1 MSDVLE
7 YLRWRGDLTFER
19 DPLNEADHLVFS
31 VLSYVKMDDLDSE
44 GKTIEEIWK
53 QYTETGVDQSKDT
66 LDPSSVLKQC
76 AESERYRNVR
86 VTRYMNM
93 LSEKDRM
100 QFCAMLF
107 HYLPERIYAAFRG
120 TDSTFTG
127 WHEDLNMSAVEQI
140 PSQLTA
146 AGYVQESL
154 GGGSERLIFGGHSK
168 GGNLAQY
175 AAAACSSDIRER
187 IDQIV
192 SLDGPGFRESFV
204 SVPVFQELV
213 PITVHYVPEESIVGM
228 LMENPVADTVVK
240 CDGALL
246 DQHDPYMWHIM
257 RTSFERAEKLSGIS
271 EFTRETVDR
280 WLESLSDEERN
291 SFITMV
297 FNAISS
303 SGASRINEF
312 VSHPFANTAT
322 VLSALSKA
330 DKETQNQAS
339 AVISKLLQASTD
351 TVWETIRAGFI
362 KSEREQDAE

>member
-1 MSDVLE
+1 
-7 YLRWRGDLTFER
+7 
-19 DPLNEADHLVFS
+19 
-31 VLSYVKMDDLDSE
+31 
-44 GKTIEEIWK
+44 
-53 QYTETGVDQSKDT
+53 
-66 LDPSSVLKQC
+66 
-76 AESERYRNVR
+76 
-86 VTRYMNM
+86 
-93 LSEKDRM
+93 
-100 QFCAMLF
+100 
-107 HYLPERIYAAFRG
+107 
-120 TDSTFTG
+120 
-127 WHEDLNMSAVEQI
+127 
-140 PSQLTA
+140 
-146 AGYVQESL
+146 
-154 GGGSERLIFGGHSK
+154 
-168 GGNLAQY
+168 
-175 AAAACSSDIRER
+175 
-187 IDQIV
+187 
-192 SLDGPGFRESFV
+192 
-204 SVPVFQELV
+204 
-213 PITVHYVPEESIVGM
+213 
-228 LMENPVADTVVK
+228 MENPVADTVVK

-246 DQHDPYMWHIM
+246 DQHDPYMWHIT

-280 WLESLSDEERN
+280 WQESLSDEERN